1 MNCDLPASM
10 SVYTTTVVPIPG
22 PFGIYT
28 ITTTKTQTIPLTTTT
43 TTTTTTKTI
52 TTDGFDFFGQRRT
65 TTVYNTVTEFNNF
78 TTTQIPTSTSLKSI
92 VQPTP
97 SKVYVTVTATPSKEY
112 ITITTTPS
120 KEYVTVTATPSKE
133 YITVTSIPSRE
144 YVTVTASPLTFTSTV
159 TITKTPSGLF
169 DNLFGTQSTTE
180 TAATIANS
188 FCSNTLGGGVTKIL
202 TKSETETVTAT
213 ITSLQPVTVVSTT
226 TVIPFAPLTT
236 QTSPTVSMPD
246 ASNILS
252 IILKVIQAL
261 QGNKPPF
268 NPVIDLIK
276 SVTQQAVKQNDEK
289 NIQAVMSFVFDLIQ
303 KNGSQNNNNP
313 FPFTE
318 KLMIKDNF
326 EDQAIEWLTN
336 QFEVII

>member
-28 ITTTKTQTIPLTTTT
+28 ITTTKTQTIPLATTT

-97 SKVYVTVTATPSKEY
+97 STEYVTITATPN
-112 ITITTTPS
+112 
-120 KEYVTVTATPSKE
+120 KE
-133 YITVTSIPSRE
+133 YITVTSIPSKE

-159 TITKTPSGLF
+159 TTTKTPSELF
-169 DNLFGTQSTTE
+169 GNLFGTQITTGA
-180 TAATIANS
+180 AATIVNS
-188 FCSNTLGGGVTKIL
+188 FCSDTIGGGVTKIL
-202 TKSETETVTAT
+202 TKSETVTAT

-226 TVIPFAPLTT
+226 TVTPFAPLTT

-261 QGNKPPF
+261 QGNKPQF

-276 SVTQQAVKQNDEK
+276 SVTQQTVKQNDEK

-313 FPFTE
+313 FPFTK
-318 KLMIKDNF
+318 KLMMKDNF

-336 QFEVII
+336 QFEAII